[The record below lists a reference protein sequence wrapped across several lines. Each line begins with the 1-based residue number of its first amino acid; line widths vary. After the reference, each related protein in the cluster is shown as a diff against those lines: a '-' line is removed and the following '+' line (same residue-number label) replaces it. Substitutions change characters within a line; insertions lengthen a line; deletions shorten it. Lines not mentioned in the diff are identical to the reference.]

1 VEKSMIDEKLLISY
15 LKEQK
20 REYNE
25 QVVILQKEL
34 TSSLMYNHKQEYII
48 KKLMYESMMNIICI
62 YENLIERIESGE
74 FDVIE
79 DPKKEDKKMKID
91 KISKKI
97 SEGYKK
103 QELNRQEFLTRILK
117 PTNPYERETQLEK
130 AYEFIEDFTRQ
141 INRSIMVENQ
151 ILITELNNIKKL
163 LNDLYEG
170 IDEYYT
176 ETLERNDELAVARAD
191 AELQLIKKII
201 DKVEKI

>member
-1 VEKSMIDEKLLISY
+1 MKV
-15 LKEQK
+15 KEII
-20 REYNE
+20 E
-25 QVVILQKEL
+25 ILQKHSPNRE
-34 TSSLMYNHKQEYII
+34 II
-48 KKLMYESMMNIICI
+48 FLSGNKI
-62 YENLIERIESGE
+62 YTVKS
-74 FDVIE
+74 D
-79 DPKKEDKKMKID
+79 DPDQI
-91 KISKKI
+91 
-97 SEGYKK
+97 K
-103 QELNRQEFLTRILK
+103 QELDRQEFLTRIMK
-117 PTNPYERETQLEK
+117 PTNPYECKTRLEK

-163 LNDLYEG
+163 LTDLYEG

>member
-1 VEKSMIDEKLLISY
+1 MIDEKLLISY